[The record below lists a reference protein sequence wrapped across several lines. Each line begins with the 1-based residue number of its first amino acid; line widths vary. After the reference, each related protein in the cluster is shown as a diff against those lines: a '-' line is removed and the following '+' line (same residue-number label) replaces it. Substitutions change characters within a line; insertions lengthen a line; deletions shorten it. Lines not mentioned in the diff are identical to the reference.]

1 MRAALFFLRRSS
13 ACWTALCGG
22 SATERGALYPA
33 HAALREVEAALAD
46 LLADNTP
53 ATGAATGKAA
63 EGESSASRGGRGK
76 ASKQRRRKLNR
87 KVWEIV
93 QSDEYLKEAE
103 LLGHS
108 VPKLN
113 QQVDRPC
120 D

>member
-1 MRAALFFLRRSS
+1 MGAVYDATTEAIREKNVGVRANNSFRISES
-13 ACWTALCGG
+13 TCG
-22 SATERGALYPA
+22 
-33 HAALREVEAALAD
+33 LAWPSD
-46 LLADNTP
+46 P
-53 ATGAATGKAA
+53 PVVSAATGKVA
-63 EGESSASRGGRGK
+63 EGESSASRGSRGK

-87 KVWEIV
+87 WETV

-113 QQVDRPC
+113 QQIDRSC